1 VVAEPGVHP
10 FGSAAIEVWILA
22 VQTGEEQRLDRLEW
36 LLDESERA
44 TLDRLRRPADR
55 SSQLVAHCA
64 LRLLLGAAIG
74 IPPAAGEIERDPC
87 HACGRSH
94 GKPRLSERQA
104 PAFSLSHTDGA
115 AAVAIGEVELGV
127 DVEALRPSLRD
138 LSCVLTEA
146 ELATWQRIEAH
157 ARDRWVLERWVQ
169 KEAYLKGI
177 GSGLTVDPSTVDVD
191 AIMRRPALGRIVE
204 WSIRMLELGDS
215 HVGAVAVRGPHI
227 PLKMN
232 RTNIDHLLS
241 KLARTTGPAAGS
253 DSHC

>member
-10 FGSAAIEVWILA
+10 FGSATIEVWILA

-44 TLDRLRRPADR
+44 ILKRLRRPADR

-74 IPPAAGEIERDPC
+74 IPPAAVEIERDPC
-87 HACGRSH
+87 HACGRPH
-94 GKPRLSERQA
+94 GKPRLRERQS

-127 DVEALRPSLRD
+127 DVEALRSPLRE
-138 LSCVLTEA
+138 LSSALNEA
-146 ELATWQRIEAH
+146 ELAAWRRLEAE
-157 ARDRWVLERWVQ
+157 ARDRWALERWVQ
-169 KEAYLKGI
+169 KEAYLKAT

-191 AIMRRPALGRIVE
+191 TIGPHRSGRAAE
-204 WSIRMLELGDS
+204 WSIGMLGLGDP
-215 HVGAVAVRGPHI
+215 HVGAVAARAPRVI
-227 PLKMN
+227 PKVN
-232 RTNIDHLLS
+232 RTDIDELLS
-241 KLARTTGPAAGS
+241 RFAQTARTSVVA